1 MEEEDEAREKVMI
14 EEEIGGVRLEARR
27 RLNIILNKSKG
38 KKKSKQTMK
47 NSKSKKKKLAQK
59 KKERKKERELEEGIS
74 MEELRREEVEKK
86 A

>member
-47 NSKSKKKKLAQK
+47 NSKRKKKSWLKRRK
-59 KKERKKERELEEGIS
+59 RERKRESWKKESQWRS
-74 MEELRREEVEKK
+74 
-86 A
+86 